1 MDEHVKVLVGS
12 VREEKRFQLAIETQ
26 LPRRAGAATCERLA
40 SWAARGRR
48 RANSTRRGYRVNA
61 VCCFDASVKQSWGA
75 NLLLRT
81 TGQHSIAAKG
91 AAGICRA
98 RRKLN
103 SDFFFVC
110 PTLASNSN
118 PRSYLLACSKSRGR
132 SPRIYSS
139 VDV

>member
-103 SDFFFVC
+103 PDFCEC
-110 PTLASNSN
+110 PTLGS
-118 PRSYLLACSKSRGR
+118 SRGR
-132 SPRIYSS
+132 STYYQLVHKVVADRQEFIES
-139 VDV
+139 